1 MEIPYDSFGGLK
13 SLPVLS
19 GRDVP
24 YVTARMLPSP
34 FPFLT
39 YFTFLSI
46 HLWVSQLSVFL
57 SNTTLI
63 FKNLQKSRKCKNMNS
78 TERKGIDA
86 SVSKVSLPISKNTL
100 PDFILWK
107 KLWPSAQIRTQI
119 SWYLHC
125 WNSTKLTM
133 WNIQLTALLLRSSGT
148 CWDHS
153 KDSQSAKALRIW
165 YRKALSLKSIFK
177 AGLSAKHERVGRT
190 QHRCI
195 HASHYIYI

>member
-1 MEIPYDSFGGLK
+1 MEIPCDSFVGLK

-24 YVTARMLPSP
+24 YVTARMLLSP

-39 YFTFLSI
+39 YFTFLSV

-57 SNTTLI
+57 SNITLI

-86 SVSKVSLPISKNTL
+86 SVSKVSWPISKNTL
-100 PDFILWK
+100 LDFILWK

-133 WNIQLTALLLRSSGT
+133 WNIQLQHFCSGAQEPVGTTAKIPSLQKLSGFDT
-148 CWDHS
+148 EKLFPWNP
-153 KDSQSAKALRIW
+153 
-165 YRKALSLKSIFK
+165 SLKQGWVLNMK
-177 AGLSAKHERVGRT
+177 G
-190 QHRCI
+190 
-195 HASHYIYI
+195 

>member
-1 MEIPYDSFGGLK
+1 MEIPYDSFRGLK

-39 YFTFLSI
+39 YFTFLSV

-86 SVSKVSLPISKNTL
+86 SVSKSQLAHFKKHSAGFYTLKEAMALSSDTYSDLPISPLLKQHKIDNVEH
-100 PDFILWK
+100 
-107 KLWPSAQIRTQI
+107 SA
-119 SWYLHC
+119 
-125 WNSTKLTM
+125 
-133 WNIQLTALLLRSSGT
+133 TALLLRSSGT

-177 AGLSAKHERVGRT
+177 ARLSAKHERVGRT